1 MASRQTSIRIN
12 DELQPIMDKY
22 MSIWGDE
29 STGSG
34 RQSWAIFEA
43 FKRLDTQYR
52 IDQRLLREL
61 FADGERNLMLNNA
74 LSTKYDSAS
83 IPGAVLADT
92 QDEDPAQFE
101 YYGADRGVLIEKLKV
116 LTIGQQFALVAWLE
130 ELRAKAKE

>member
-52 IDQRLLREL
+52 IDQRKFKEL
-61 FADGERNLMLNNA
+61 FTDSEKNLMLNNA
-74 LSTKYDSAS
+74 LSTKYDAAS

-92 QDEDPAQFE
+92 QDEDPAQFD
-101 YYGADRGVLIEKLKV
+101 YYGVDRKGLIEKLRGLNV
-116 LTIGQQFALVAWLE
+116 GQQFALVAWLE